1 MEVGSGG
8 AGGKKERERN
18 VLGNSCSFA
27 EEMLTEHT
35 ATSTL
40 TQTAPQSVFF
50 VLLFL

>member
-8 AGGKKERERN
+8 GGKEGERN

-40 TQTAPQSVFF
+40 TQTAPQSVFC